1 MIDLH
6 IHSNISVD
14 GELPIEDILEL
25 AERKGVKAISITDHN
40 SALAHVVIEHINK
53 DKYFSGKV
61 ISGVEIDAC
70 EDGLTFEL
78 LAYNF
83 DVHPVQDWLY
93 KKFGTVSSRQKT
105 IRDKLMKLC
114 EEKGFK
120 IDENYPWE
128 PKSEF
133 AHINVYNNLI
143 QFSENKKRFGI
154 NIVDGSDFYR
164 NSTSNKNF
172 ALYMDMSFLWGSVD
186 EINQIIHKNKGV
198 TSLAHTFGYSKDLD
212 TDKLLKLCVEKG
224 VDGIE
229 VYHPKHS
236 QEQKEFLLKFCKKHN
251 LLITGGSDFHK
262 KENEADFG
270 YVKNDNLLELSR

>member
-6 IHSNISVD
+6 MHSNISTD
-14 GELPIEDILEL
+14 GESSVEEL
-25 AERKGVKAISITDHN
+25 LSKAERRGINTISITDHN
-40 SALAHVVIEHINK
+40 SALAHVIIEHINQE
-53 DKYFSGKV
+53 KYFKGKV

-70 EDGLTFEL
+70 EEGITFEI

-93 KKFGTVSSRQKT
+93 GKFGTISIRQKL

-114 EEKGFK
+114 EEKHFK
-120 IDENYPWE
+120 IDKNFLWE

-133 AHINVYNNLI
+133 AHINVFNNLV
-143 QFSENKKRFGI
+143 QFKENQKLFGI
-154 NIVDGSDFYR
+154 NIIDGSDFYR

-172 ALYMDMSFLWGSVD
+172 ILYMDMSFLWGSIE
-186 EINQIIHKNKGV
+186 EINEVIHKNKGITV
-198 TSLAHTFGYSKDLD
+198 LAHTYGYSKDLD
-212 TDKLLKLCVEKG
+212 TEKLLKICLEKG

-229 VYHPKHS
+229 VYHPKHNKK
-236 QEQKEFLLKFCKKHN
+236 QIDYLLSFCKKHN
-251 LLITGGSDFHK
+251 LLITGGSDYHK

-270 YVKNDNLLELSR
+270 YIENDKLIKLTK